1 MSRKRIY
8 QAAGIVLGGLL
19 VLLSTVGA
27 AIVQSGMLDEYARKR
42 ITGYVNSE
50 FAGTLAIGE
59 LSVRLPLTV
68 VGKNVAL
75 YEGLE
80 DEPVVAAETLEVTPS
95 LSMLVGLG
103 GGGIELQTL
112 SATALQIRWDEY
124 EDGTSSI
131 SRALL
136 PAGAASEDGVPFQIS
151 VGELRLDD
159 GRVAYRN
166 AEQKELLLEHIDAQV
181 EGISY
186 APLRIAAN
194 VSALSLSAP
203 GYGVA
208 LDEARGNMLF
218 TDSQS
223 SLYNLHIKTPRSHA
237 DASFSIS
244 EFNIFSP
251 ERWKDFSNSPVY
263 GDVRK
268 LELHTDDLRLF
279 TEEIPLPDGLYRLQA
294 KAGGT
299 LRDLSLE
306 EVELATRQSRL
317 HMRGEL
323 LNVNQPEFLAFNL
336 EVGESLLGQ
345 ELLGALVGPERVST
359 VSPLGTVNFFGTVQG
374 DIREFSTD
382 AEVSSGAGHGQL
394 TATVSVPGG
403 VPPAYEGELRLLEM
417 QPHLFMQGLGAN
429 QSELTALVRFEG
441 RGGLPGLEAFDAKAD
456 LAPSFWHNQHIERGT
471 LSVTYRSNA
480 LAAMVDMT
488 GEEVQLSMN
497 GNIDW
502 QDGFPRYAGVM
513 VGRHID
519 LEALG
524 LPVSGSSDLTFSS
537 SVDGEHFTLDALA
550 GKFSVTF
557 NRSRL
562 NDYLFKDGAKL
573 DCSIE
578 RMGEQTVVNLESD
591 VLDFK
596 AEGRYRFTE
605 FVEGLGITAG
615 AVMHEVQEHDIWQR
629 ARAPLEQLELPHK
642 EFDANYS
649 ITIHDLSP
657 LGAFLPIEGYRF
669 RGSVTGRSS
678 FRGEELYLSSD
689 MVVEEFEQNS
699 IVAADGGSGRLE
711 LYYGADGVRA
721 ASLQAGADSLRID
734 TQQFVTPALEASWQ
748 EKELSLLLGMTE
760 AETSETLRVGLRG
773 VAEQDRYLLS
783 IEEFNIMSRSGAWT
797 VPSGTTAELHRNYLQ
812 INDLLLKNGPQS
824 ISCSGVLSS
833 EVQGRFTMS
842 LNTFSIEELE
852 SFYFTPG
859 ASGKLSATF
868 IVEGAPGRKRSMFA
882 LTGRDIV
889 LQEIGLG
896 TVEFN
901 ATHQGETLGFAVH
914 SSGMEGMNTIEGKG
928 EVPLSLSYAPWELAM
943 PEGRPVEALVTSKNL
958 SAGILEFLLP
968 FFDNPEGTMVSALK
982 VSGRSPEPKI
992 MFETSLK
999 DTGLRVSPTET
1010 SYKLTGTIMISPEQ
1024 ARFEKIAITDIYG
1037 GTGTLSGV
1045 ANLENLEVTT
1055 LDLQASFDNLQLFN
1069 KQDKQDET
1077 SYGTI
1082 FGSTD
1087 AIRFY
1092 GNIQEPILT
1101 GSLRITGAD
1110 FTLYGAGANEGSK
1123 YVGIENLIT
1132 FRPRYPE
1139 EELLPVEDDA
1149 PAPVVLDPTFYHSLI
1164 DIIRIDDLKLESRV
1178 PLKYSMVFDR
1188 LRGEKLE
1195 TKLQNLSLMVNKR
1208 QQKYEL
1214 FGSVNV
1220 TGGKYFFSN
1229 TSFDLDEGGRIAWNN
1244 DDIRNGVMQNLS
1256 GRKYVVA
1263 TDIQSGETDNVRLLI
1278 MIEGKLSTPNVQMGY
1293 YLNDDSQPFASQGM
1307 IGSQSAKID
1316 PNAELNT
1323 ISLLLTKQWYIRPGS
1338 REAGSNIAFSRVGVS
1353 AGSGLISSQLS
1364 RLIMKASGFESFN
1377 VNVAVD
1383 EGGDLSG
1390 VEFSLA
1396 LLVPNTGGKMRFI
1409 AAGTATNGAS
1419 SSLESYY
1426 GNSQK
1431 LEYRITPKLFLEG
1444 YRSYGLFHNDVTTT
1458 NLLKPQETYGVSLS
1472 YRTRFYTWGEF
1483 WESVF

>member
-1 MSRKRIY
+1 LSRKRIY
-8 QAAGIVLGGLL
+8 QAVGIVLGGLL

-27 AIVQSGMLDEYARKR
+27 AVVQSGMLDEYARKR

-59 LSVRLPLTV
+59 LTVRLPLTV
-68 VGKNVAL
+68 IGKNVAL
-75 YEGLE
+75 YGGL
-80 DEPVVAAETLEVTPS
+80 DGEPVVAAETLEVTPS
-95 LSMLVGLG
+95 LSMLIGLG
-103 GGGIELQTL
+103 GGGIELQKL
-112 SATALQIRWDEY
+112 SATALQVRWEEY
-124 EDGTSSI
+124 ADGSNSI
-131 SRALL
+131 SRTLAS
-136 PAGAASEDGVPFQIS
+136 AGEPVDDEQPLVVS
-151 VGELRLDD
+151 VGELALDE
-159 GRVAYRN
+159 GRVAYRS
-166 AEQKELLLEHIDAQV
+166 AAGRAVLVEHISARV
-181 EGISY
+181 EDIAY

-194 VSALSLSAP
+194 IVSLSLSAP
-203 GYGVA
+203 GYGVS
-208 LDEARGNMLF
+208 LDEGMGNLLF
-218 TDSQS
+218 TESQS
-223 SLYNLHIKTPRSHA
+223 SVYNLHLKTPRSHA
-237 DASFSIS
+237 DASLSIS

-251 ERWKDFSNSPVY
+251 ESWKDFSNSPVY
-263 GDVRK
+263 GDIRR
-268 LELHTDDLRLF
+268 LELHTDDLRLLV
-279 TEEIPLPDGLYRLQA
+279 PDSALPDGLYKLQA

-299 LRDLSLE
+299 LRDLTLE
-306 EVELATRQSRL
+306 EVEISTLESRL

-323 LNVNQPEFLAFNL
+323 LNVNQPEFLAFNI
-336 EVGESLLGQ
+336 EVGESVLGKALLSAFAG
-345 ELLGALVGPERVST
+345 LDDFPAVDACGMIR
-359 VSPLGTVNFFGTVQG
+359 FFGTVQG
-374 DIREFSTD
+374 DLLEFSTD
-382 AEVSSGAGHGQL
+382 TEFSSDAGHGQL
-394 TATVSVPGG
+394 SAKLSMPKG
-403 VPPAYEGELRLLEM
+403 VPPAYEGELRLLEA
-417 QPHLFMQGLGAN
+417 QPHLFLQDTGAD

-441 RGGLPGLEAFDAKAD
+441 SGFLPDVHAFEARVDLE
-456 LAPSFWHNQHIERGT
+456 PSFWHNQHIERGS
-471 LSVTYRSNA
+471 LAVTFRNSA
-480 LAAMVDMT
+480 LAAMADIT
-488 GEEVQLSMN
+488 GGEVQLSMN

-524 LPVSGSSDLTFSS
+524 LPVSGSSDLTLSA
-537 SVDGEHFTLDALA
+537 SVDGEHFNLDDIA
-550 GKFSVTF
+550 GQFSVTF

-562 NDYLFKDGAKL
+562 NDYLFEDGAKL

-578 RMGEQTVVNLESD
+578 RLGEETVVNLESD
-591 VLDFK
+591 FLDFT
-596 AEGRYRFTE
+596 AEGTYRFTE
-605 FVEGLGITAG
+605 FVEGLGVTAE
-615 AVMHEVQEHDIWQR
+615 AVMHEVEEHDIWQR
-629 ARAPLEQLELPHK
+629 EKGMLEQLELPHK

-678 FRGEELYLSSD
+678 FRGKELYLSSD
-689 MVVEEFEQNS
+689 MTVAEFEQNS
-699 IVAADGGSGRLE
+699 VVAADGGSGRLE
-711 LYYGADGVRA
+711 MYYGADGVHA
-721 ASLQAGADSLRID
+721 ASLQVGADSLRID
-734 TQQFVTPALEASWQ
+734 TQRFVTPAMEASWQ
-748 EKELSLLLGMTE
+748 ENELRLLLGMTE
-760 AETSETLRVGLRG
+760 AETSETLRVGLHG
-773 VAEQDRYLLS
+773 IAKLDHYLLS
-783 IEEFNIMSRSGAWT
+783 IDEFNVMSRSGAWT

-812 INDLLLKNGPQS
+812 INDLVLENGPQS

-833 EVQGRFTMS
+833 EVQGRFSMA
-842 LNTFSIEELE
+842 LNSFNIEELE
-852 SFYFTPG
+852 SFYFSPG
-859 ASGKLSATF
+859 ASGQLSANF
-868 IVEGAPGRKRSMFA
+868 IVEGAPGRKRSVVT
-882 LTGRDIV
+882 LTGRDV
-889 LQEIGLG
+889 VVQEIGLG
-896 TVEFN
+896 SVEFN
-901 ATHQGETLGFAVH
+901 ATHQGENLGFVVH
-914 SSGMEGMNTIEGKG
+914 TSGMEGMNSIEGKG
-928 EVPLSLSYAPWELAM
+928 EVPLALSYAPWNVAM
-943 PEGRPVEALVTSKNL
+943 PKGRPVEAFVTSENL
-958 SAGILEFLLP
+958 SARVLEFLLP

-982 VSGRSPEPKI
+982 VSGRSPEPEI
-992 MFETSLK
+992 MFETHLK
-999 DTGLRVSPTET
+999 DTGLRVNPTET
-1010 SYKLTGTIMISPEQ
+1010 SYRLTGKIMISPEQ
-1024 ARFEKIAITDIYG
+1024 ARFDKIDIRDIYG

-1069 KQDKQDET
+1069 KKDKQDET

-1087 AIRFY
+1087 TIRFY

-1101 GSLRITGAD
+1101 GSLRITDAD
-1110 FTLYGAGANEGSK
+1110 FSLYAAGANEGSK
-1123 YVGIENLIT
+1123 YVGIESLIT

-1139 EELLPVEDDA
+1139 EQLLPVDADA
-1149 PAPVVLDPTFYHSLI
+1149 PAPIVLDPTFYHSLI
-1164 DIIRIDDLKLESRV
+1164 DIIRIDNLKLESRA
-1178 PLKYSMVFDR
+1178 PLKYAMIFDR

-1195 TKLQNLSLMVNKR
+1195 TNLQNLSLLVNKR

-1220 TGGKYFFSN
+1220 TGGKYYFSN
-1229 TSFDLDEGGRIAWNN
+1229 TSFELDEGGLIAWNN
-1244 DDIRNGVMQNLS
+1244 VDIRGGEMQNLT

-1278 MIEGKLSTPNVQMGY
+1278 IIQGKLEAPNVLMGY

-1383 EGGDLSG
+1383 EGGELSG

-1396 LLVPNTGGKMRFI
+1396 LLVPNTGGKLRFI

-1431 LEYRITPKLFLEG
+1431 LEYRMTPKWFLEG